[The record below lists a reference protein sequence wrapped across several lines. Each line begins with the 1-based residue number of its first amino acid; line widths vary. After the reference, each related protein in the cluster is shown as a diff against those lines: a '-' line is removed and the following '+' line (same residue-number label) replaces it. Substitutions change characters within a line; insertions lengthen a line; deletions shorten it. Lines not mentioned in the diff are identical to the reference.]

1 MPDAPEPLRA
11 YFAMLEATPEW
22 VDRDLLALGART
34 LRRVGSDVGDVL
46 AYGSLLGGYNNSGPL
61 PVLTSSDG

>member
-1 MPDAPEPLRA
+1 
-11 YFAMLEATPEW
+11 MLEATPDW

-61 PVLTSSDG
+61 RC